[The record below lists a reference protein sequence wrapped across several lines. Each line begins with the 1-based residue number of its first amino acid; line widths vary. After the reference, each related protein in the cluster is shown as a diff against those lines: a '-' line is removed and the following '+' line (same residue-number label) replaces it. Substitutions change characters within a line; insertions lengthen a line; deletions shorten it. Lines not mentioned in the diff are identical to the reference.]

1 MKRKY
6 YAIAN
11 ADNTEFIGKDDT
23 SGGYPYVTNMF
34 QFCFIDE
41 YDYISEYYKG
51 LSPYIENANNFSIKR
66 VVLEDISTD

>member
-11 ADNTEFIGKDDT
+11 ADNTEFIGADDT

-34 QFCFIDE
+34 QFCYIDE
-41 YDYISEYYKG
+41 YERVSGYFKDMT
-51 LSPYIENANNFSIKR
+51 PYIENVNNFSIKR